1 MTELID
7 KIDKTFN
14 FNNNNIRILG
24 SCNNPFFV
32 AKDICDILGLK
43 NVTETLKNIPSKW
56 RTSEILKCANGQNM
70 NMITI
75 SEPAVYKLI
84 MRSNKKIAEKFQEY
98 VCEEILP
105 SIRKT
110 GEFNLQKQLEDKE
123 NQMKK
128 QLEEKDNKIKEI
140 QCELNKKTAQAKKKN
155 IKKGELIYMGINEID
170 KKVFKVGIT
179 CNASSR
185 MSGLS
190 CGTTTDFEMKHTWY
204 TNFNKEIEDLVKK
217 NFQEQRYTLRKE
229 LYGIEV
235 YDEVY
240 KYIDLLVKILN
251 ETERHPSSEEE
262 KIQINKIR
270 VNKNPLCLPEKS
282 CNICNET
289 QPLENF
295 HKAEDHFDK
304 HENTCKKCAKKRQEE
319 YIEIK
324 RETVSLPTEK
334 ICTGCNIIYPLD
346 NFYEDKQKFDKKGT
360 KCKECFKKVQ
370 LREDKEKIEI
380 SEYCCATCQVIK
392 PIDDFHKLS
401 RSKTG
406 HKYSCKMCELKK
418 AKERYDKNKELEF
431 SQLDDK
437 QEESKNNIVINS
449 EEETKN
455 CSSCNNLKNI
465 SSFYKIKSKIS
476 AYCIECSKEKQR
488 AYNKNKKSEIL

>member
-1 MTELID
+1 MDLIN
-7 KIDKTFN
+7 KIDKTLLFEKKE
-14 FNNNNIRILG
+14 IRIVG
-24 SCNNPFFV
+24 TCNQPWFV
-32 AKDICDILGLK
+32 AKDICNILNIK
-43 NVTETLKNIPSKW
+43 NVSLTLDKLPEEWKGTKVIGTLGGEQIMNIINESG
-56 RTSEILKCANGQNM
+56 L
-70 NMITI
+70 
-75 SEPAVYKLI
+75 YKLI
-84 MRSNKKIAEKFQEY
+84 LRSNKPIAEKFQNF
-98 VCEEILP
+98 VCKEILP

-110 GEFNLQKQLEDKE
+110 GEFNLL
-123 NQMKK
+123 KK

-240 KYIDLLVKILN
+240 KYIEILVKILN
-251 ETERHPSSEEE
+251 ETERHTFSEE
-262 KIQINKIR
+262 KIPTNKIR
-270 VNKNPLCLPEKS
+270 VNKNSLCLPEKS

-295 HKAEDHFDK
+295 YKAKDHVDK

-324 RETVSLPTEK
+324 RETIPLPDEK

-370 LREDKEKIEI
+370 VREDKEKIEI

-392 PIDDFHKLS
+392 PIDEFHKLS

-406 HKYSCKMCELKK
+406 HKYSCKICELKK

-431 SQLDDK
+431 SVLEDN
-437 QEESKNNIVINS
+437 EESKSIIINEDEETKS
-449 EEETKN
+449 IIINEDEETKN
-455 CSSCNNLKNI
+455 CSCCKNLKNI

-488 AYNKNKKSEIL
+488 TYNKNKK

>member
-1 MTELID
+1 MELIN
-7 KIDKTFN
+7 KIDQTFIFDKN
-14 FNNNNIRILG
+14 KIRIIGTYEEPWFVVKDL
-24 SCNNPFFV
+24 CN
-32 AKDICDILGLK
+32 ILGIKDNRSALRSIPDK
-43 NVTETLKNIPSKW
+43 WKKVEDSILTLGGEQIMSVIN
-56 RTSEILKCANGQNM
+56 EAGL
-70 NMITI
+70 
-75 SEPAVYKLI
+75 YKLI
-84 MRSNKKIAEKFQEY
+84 MRSNKPIAEKFQEY

-110 GEFNLQKQLEDKE
+110 GEFNLQKQLQDKE
-123 NQMKK
+123 NQMQK

-190 CGTTTDFEMKHTWY
+190 CGTTTDFEMKHIWY

-235 YDEVY
+235 YEEVY

-262 KIQINKIR
+262 KIPTNKIR
-270 VNKNPLCLPEKS
+270 VNKNPLCLREKS

-295 HKAEDHFDK
+295 HKAEDHVDK

-324 RETVSLPTEK
+324 RETIPLPTEK
-334 ICTGCNIIYPLD
+334 ICTGCNTIYPLD

-360 KCKECFKKVQ
+360 KCKECFKKIQ
-370 LREDKEKIEI
+370 YRDDKEKVEI

-392 PIDDFHKLS
+392 PIDEFHKLS

-418 AKERYDKNKELEF
+418 AKERYDKNKEVEF
-431 SQLDDK
+431 SVLDDK
-437 QEESKNNIVINS
+437 QESKSNIIIIN
-449 EEETKN
+449 EDEETKN
-455 CSSCNNLKNI
+455 CSYCNKLKNI

>member
-1 MTELID
+1 MELIN
-7 KIDKTFN
+7 KIDQTIMFDETE
-14 FNNNNIRILG
+14 IRIVG
-24 SCNNPFFV
+24 TYNDPWFI
-32 AKDICDILGLK
+32 ARDICNVLNIKDVNMALKKISNEWKGTKVIGTLG
-43 NVTETLKNIPSKW
+43 
-56 RTSEILKCANGQNM
+56 GHQNM
-70 NMITI
+70 VIINE
-75 SEPAVYKLI
+75 SAVYKII
-84 MRSNKKIAEKFQEY
+84 MRSNKQIAEKFQNF
-98 VCEEILP
+98 VCKEILP

-110 GEFNLQKQLEDKE
+110 GEFNLL
-123 NQMKK
+123 KK

-140 QCELNKKTAQAKKKN
+140 ECELNKKTAQAKKKN

-235 YDEVY
+235 YEEVY

-251 ETERHPSSEEE
+251 ETERHPSSQEE
-262 KIQINKIR
+262 KIPINKIR
-270 VNKNPLCLPEKS
+270 VNKNPLCLSEKS

-289 QPLENF
+289 QLLENF
-295 HKAEDHFDK
+295 HKAEDHVDK

-324 RETVSLPTEK
+324 RETVPVPTEK
-334 ICTGCNIIYPLD
+334 ICTGCNIMYPLD

-437 QEESKNNIVINS
+437 QEESKSNNIVINS

-455 CSSCNNLKNI
+455 CSCCNNLKNI

-488 AYNKNKKSEIL
+488 TYNKNKKSEIL